1 MKKQFDAQEYLYT
14 LSPHDLRAVPG
25 LGQVANWRT
34 RRTVAGDIVEL
45 DAYPIWPTRSESGRR
60 ARRQAATS
68 DAQRRI
74 NERNAQRR
82 LDWLL
87 NENFDSQSLHLT
99 ATYGGE
105 APDVENAQRMIR
117 NYIGRLKREFGRE
130 QRAGL
135 IPEGEEFKYL
145 YVTEFAGTE
154 GQPKRIHHHIVV
166 NLRDRDACEDL
177 WKSGRCNADR
187 LKPDESGLIAL
198 AKYLSKAPAGR
209 RRCAHSRNL
218 RPPRQY
224 VGDKVLSRR
233 RAALVI
239 DDVAANAA
247 EALRAICPDCELLS
261 CTVRTSEWVQGAY
274 IYARL
279 RKQKPRP
286 AQVRGRGGSYSPKR
300 SE

>member
-1 MKKQFDAQEYLYT
+1 MRPDG
-14 LSPHDLRAVPG
+14 S
-25 LGQVANWRT
+25 
-34 RRTVAGDIVEL
+34 
-45 DAYPIWPTRSESGRR
+45 
-60 ARRQAATS
+60 
-68 DAQRRI
+68 
-74 NERNAQRR
+74 ERNAQRR

-87 NENFDSQSLHLT
+87 NENFDGQSLHLT

-117 NYIGRLKREFGRE
+117 NYISRLKREFGRE

-218 RPPRQY
+218 RPSRQY

-247 EALRAICPDCELLS
+247 EALHAICPDCELLS
-261 CTVRTSEWVQGAY
+261 CTLRTSEWVQGAY